1 VFNSVTL
8 ISRNRETQLLLG
20 ADVAVLSADISPVAP
35 TQSAPGDTITL
46 TVELANQGTGNTG
59 PFWLEYWGSRD
70 GGLTLCNFLT
80 VSDHIANLAP
90 GARVRLA
97 SAKPLWGIPDGP
109 YSVVVFAD
117 RPGNVS
123 ESNESNNRRVIAGK
137 RLLVIRPRL
146 WFNLVDMAVS
156 QFNVSVGSWP
166 QAVIN
171 GEVRNESPDD
181 SGPFWIEFWACPG
194 DPDYPWFDRYLCDS
208 IQVDNLAPH
217 GVIDFSDYPRR
228 IYDSLPPGEY
238 AVICFMDRLGQ
249 LTDVDYTDNYQI
261 VRNVSIPAH

>member
-1 VFNSVTL
+1 
-8 ISRNRETQLLLG
+8 
-20 ADVAVLSADISPVAP
+20 
-35 TQSAPGDTITL
+35 L